1 MDARG
6 PWWGRWC
13 RHQPRYLKT
22 LSPRCTPALQEQLS
36 SLCTNILLPCLQNNE
51 SGFISLLL
59 KSGTQL
65 GWGETHGGKGKGEE
79 RVCVGGTGK
88 ALCVGW
94 DDRKRNPLPSENLP
108 NFTSSGAYCTFPELK
123 DGPPVVQNIKTVI
136 TVPIRSYRKNTKWTA
151 WP

>member
-22 LSPRCTPALQEQLS
+22 LSPRCTPALHEQLS

-65 GWGETHGGKGKGEE
+65 GLGRDGWGEGGKE
-79 RVCVGGTGK
+79 RREWWGDTGK
-88 ALCVGW
+88 ALCVG
-94 DDRKRNPLPSENLP
+94 
-108 NFTSSGAYCTFPELK
+108 
-123 DGPPVVQNIKTVI
+123 
-136 TVPIRSYRKNTKWTA
+136 
-151 WP
+151 